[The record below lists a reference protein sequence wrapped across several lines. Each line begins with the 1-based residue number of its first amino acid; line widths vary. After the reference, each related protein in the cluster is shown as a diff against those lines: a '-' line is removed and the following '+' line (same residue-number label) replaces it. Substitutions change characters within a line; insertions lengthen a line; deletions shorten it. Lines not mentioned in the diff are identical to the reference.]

1 MVKVRIPK
9 HIVGIYKGI
18 LKSYSCSLKVMSLC
32 SEIIVI
38 IFMLVIINVF
48 RTSR

>member
-38 IFMLVIINVF
+38 FTLIIINVF